1 MITSTY
7 CNIKSK
13 FFQRAV
19 GILGLQIASDLERL
33 QQKLSVLWLRD
44 DIEYFDLEAG
54 QWLGDVGREG
64 VKTEGF
70 QTYLVRCGIDIHAV
84 VRDAL

>member
-19 GILGLQIASDLERL
+19 GVLVFQIARDLERL
-33 QQKLSVLWLRD
+33 QQKLSVLWFRD
-44 DIEYFDLEAG
+44 DIEYFDLEAS
-54 QWLGDVGREG
+54 QWLDCLRSDGLEVGWDPNAPG
-64 VKTEGF
+64 SM
-70 QTYLVRCGIDIHAV
+70 
-84 VRDAL
+84 